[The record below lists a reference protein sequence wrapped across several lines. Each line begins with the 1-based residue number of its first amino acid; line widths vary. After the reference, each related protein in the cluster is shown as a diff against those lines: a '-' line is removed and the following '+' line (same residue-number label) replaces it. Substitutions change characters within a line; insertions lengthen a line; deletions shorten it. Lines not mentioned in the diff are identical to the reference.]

1 LDEVIYSGVLGQLT
15 HLLYNKD
22 EQIVRASLSTLLK
35 IANSSYYHALQVQ
48 TVDTRITELL
58 MFLMLHANSSVTII
72 LAAELL
78 DSITVSV
85 KPDLFPTDAVNI
97 MEKMICKY
105 SDFYII
111 KPVLNILRK
120 IGMHNDSSPTFLSI
134 GLRLIKFLEH
144 WSADVIINTLC
155 IIRYWKMYWLVG
167 LYNSMYKLFSHV
179 NPDVVV
185 EAIKLL
191 TVGRDSM
198 GIYGVTELNKMI
210 LTRCYDDK
218 PIQDRAVYYMSC
230 YRSTFTSL
238 YFECIETMLDT
249 LENSSLDVMR
259 NALWVLDK
267 MLEKKEE
274 SALKVLTILE
284 GEKILLRAWAGVC
297 RSLAGE
303 LLEEYFEFEDPFLK
317 RLKHSIDD
325 LVLSDITFTC
335 IK

>member
-1 LDEVIYSGVLGQLT
+1 MIKKTPD
-15 HLLYNKD
+15 D
-22 EQIVRASLSTLLK
+22 
-35 IANSSYYHALQVQ
+35 SSYRQRRIHKYNERRKEQRDAL
-48 TVDTRITELL
+48 VDRCRYNTDLFSFAER
-58 MFLMLHANSSVTII
+58 FGALHG
-72 LAAELL
+72 AELL
-78 DSITVSV
+78 NALDDILKLST
-85 KPDLFPTDAVNI
+85 
-97 MEKMICKY
+97 Y
-105 SDFYII
+105 S
-111 KPVLNILRK
+111 
-120 IGMHNDSSPTFLSI
+120 IGM
-134 GLRLIKFLEH
+134 RLIKFLDH

-267 MLEKKEE
+267 MLEKKED

-284 GEKILLRAWAGVC
+284 GEKILLRAWAGAC

-303 LLEEYFEFEDPFLK
+303 LLEKCFGFKDPFLE
-317 RLKHSIDD
+317 RLENSIDD